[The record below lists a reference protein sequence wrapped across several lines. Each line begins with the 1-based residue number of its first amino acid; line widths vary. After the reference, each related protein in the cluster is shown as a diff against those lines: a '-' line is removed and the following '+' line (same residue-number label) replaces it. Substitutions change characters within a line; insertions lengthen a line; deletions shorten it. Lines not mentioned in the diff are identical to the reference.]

1 MENYYE
7 KEKTIREKLHKNYIK
22 RRESLKKNYYEKTIG
37 EKTNNCLG
45 LVKNQRCQL
54 AY

>member
-1 MENYYE
+1 MQVRDWS
-7 KEKTIREKLHKNYIK
+7 IRL
-22 RRESLKKNYYEKTIG
+22 SLWVGILLLVP
-37 EKTNNCLG
+37 LG